1 MIFKHKS
8 VNLEEIGK
16 LKPLPS
22 AAISDSPISI
32 GFECLDRMMFDPE
45 RCYGP
50 LGQTGVK
57 WARCQTG
64 WCRCEQQKGVY
75 SFEWLDKIV
84 DSLLAQ
90 GVKPWF
96 NVGYGNKLYMHDVYS
111 DAAVGFVPL
120 YYGEETLQAWKNY
133 IRALAE
139 HFKGRVEYF
148 EIWNE
153 SNISNFWQPR
163 EADPVE
169 YARFVKITADV
180 IRSVIAD
187 ARIGGCV
194 ATHSTWVRSG
204 FVLKLFRTGIAKEL
218 NFFSIH
224 AYCQQPELNYPK
236 FVAALRRIIDENGGK
251 HVELW
256 QGEAGFPSWFPE
268 VHQLEPYVF
277 ESEHNQAIW
286 MLRRYFTDIALGMK
300 RSSFFQMADMMT
312 VYKMGD
318 VTKKNPARHGIL
330 DGVNYQPKLSFK
342 TMQHLAVFFDDK
354 TKPAE
359 LYCAANLREALPRYE
374 RHSRLIDIA
383 IQTYTYERNGYPF
396 FAYSLSEDVQYGFE
410 GIAPLMV
417 AGEKNPSLKAIENP
431 VLVDML
437 SGRIFKIGNWN
448 VENFGELYFFNDL
461 PLADY
466 PLVICDEK
474 ALFSYEL
481 KRGKL

>member
-8 VNLEEIGK
+8 VNLEEVGK
-16 LKPLPS
+16 LKVLS
-22 AAISDSPISI
+22 SQEIKDSPISI
-32 GFECLDRMMFDPE
+32 GFECLDREMFDAE
-45 RCYGP
+45 RCYEP
-50 LGQTGVK
+50 LGKTGVK

-64 WCRCEQQKGVY
+64 WNRCEQQKGVY
-75 SFEWLDKIV
+75 TFEWLDRIV

-90 GVKPWF
+90 GVQPWF
-96 NVGYGNKLYMHDVYS
+96 NVGYGNKIYMKDVYS

-133 IRALAE
+133 VRALAE

-163 EADPVE
+163 KADPEE
-169 YARFVKITADV
+169 YARFIKITADE
-180 IRSVIAD
+180 IRSAIPNAK
-187 ARIGGCV
+187 IGGCV
-194 ATHSTWVRSG
+194 ATHSTWVRKG
-204 FVLKLFRTGIAKEL
+204 FVFKLFRTGIAKEL

-236 FVAALRRIIDENGGK
+236 FVASLRRIIDENGGK

-256 QGEAGFPSWFPE
+256 QGEAGFPSWFPP
-268 VHQLEPYVF
+268 VHPQLEPYVF

-300 RSSFFQMADMMT
+300 KSSFFQMADMMS
-312 VYKMGD
+312 VYKMGNA
-318 VTKKNPARHGIL
+318 TKKNPARHGIL
-330 DGVNYQPKLSFK
+330 DGVNYQPKLSYK

-410 GIAPLMV
+410 GIAPLML
-417 AGEKNPSLKAIENP
+417 AGEKNPALKPIEKP

-437 SGRIFKIGNWN
+437 SGKIYRVKDWN
-448 VENFGELYFFNDL
+448 VEAFDELYFFNGL
-461 PLADY
+461 PLTDY

-474 ALFSYEL
+474 ALISCEF
-481 KRGKL
+481 K